1 MRAHELRGD
10 ELGGPAQHVLTLE
23 GVDHVAHPDPVGAL
37 EDAEVDAPS
46 AGGERLDLEVGMG
59 CANLVEEAVDRE
71 SLGVHRR
78 APPSGLLPASTRS
91 RLWSHLT

>member
-1 MRAHELRGD
+1 MSLTQTRSVRSRMPRSMRPPPEEA
-10 ELGGPAQHVLTLE
+10 
-23 GVDHVAHPDPVGAL
+23 
-37 EDAEVDAPS
+37 
-46 AGGERLDLEVGMG
+46 RLDLEVGMG